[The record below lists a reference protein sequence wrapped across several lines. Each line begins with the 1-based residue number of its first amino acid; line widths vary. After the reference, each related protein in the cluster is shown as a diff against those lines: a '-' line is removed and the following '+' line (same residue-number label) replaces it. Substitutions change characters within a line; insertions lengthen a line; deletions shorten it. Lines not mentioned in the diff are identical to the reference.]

1 MSEVEMRILLDFF
14 AEGPVWFSAL
24 PEEIENL
31 YIFGFLPEEIE
42 NLYIFGFLDL
52 KKETEETFDFYLT
65 LSGLGA
71 LLEMNKESS

>member
-14 AEGPVWFSAL
+14 AEGPVWFSA
-24 PEEIENL
+24 
-31 YIFGFLPEEIE
+31 LPEEIE